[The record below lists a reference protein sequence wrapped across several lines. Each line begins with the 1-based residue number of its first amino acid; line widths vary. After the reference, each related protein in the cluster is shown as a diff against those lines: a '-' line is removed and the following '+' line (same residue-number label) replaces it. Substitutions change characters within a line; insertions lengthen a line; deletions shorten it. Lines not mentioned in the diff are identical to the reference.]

1 MDRIVYAHLKASAAG
16 ICTYAISS
24 SPAHGAVGYAMAA
37 SALLAMDPALR
48 QSVRTLGALLR
59 NYLVPPK
66 KDSSIHRP
74 KRKMK
79 RPIKRDG

>member
-1 MDRIVYAHLKASAAG
+1 MDRIVYAHLKASCTG
-16 ICTYAISS
+16 ICTYAFSS
-24 SPAHGAVGYAMAA
+24 SRIYGTVGYFAA
-37 SALLAMDPALR
+37 IGVLLSTDPALR
-48 QSVRTLGALLR
+48 QSARTAATLLR

-66 KDSSIHRP
+66 QDSSIHRP

>member
-1 MDRIVYAHLKASAAG
+1 MDRIVYAHLTASCAG
-16 ICTYAISS
+16 ICTYAFS
-24 SPAHGAVGYAMAA
+24 SPAYGVVGYVAAMGV
-37 SALLAMDPALR
+37 LLATDPALR
-48 QSVRTLGALLR
+48 QSARTAGTLLR
-59 NYLVPPK
+59 NYIVPPK